1 MIRSRFGLS
10 IGILVAVIIAAAGG
24 WWIGDSSWQRQALTH
39 ELEMT
44 AMCAGGLKLLKE
56 ERQEDLSVLLDQRLD
71 SAIKTSTE
79 LVRNG
84 ATLPPTT
91 PSLLDSARRA
101 AEYYET
107 VGDAA
112 NQQAAQSLYAQ
123 LTNSK

>member
-1 MIRSRFGLS
+1 M
-10 IGILVAVIIAAAGG
+10 
-24 WWIGDSSWQRQALTH
+24 
-39 ELEMT
+39 
-44 AMCAGGLKLLKE
+44 KE
-56 ERQEDLSVLLDQRLD
+56 ERQEDLGNLLGQRLD

-79 LVRNG
+79 LVQNG

-101 AEYYET
+101 AEYYEA